1 MAALSIPETRFYL
14 GYLHIFL
21 ADSVDPV
28 IVSNSG
34 ISVGRARLADLF
46 THLAVQAVEGG
57 REIPR
62 LKYTTQQS
70 KFVVNTSSFGAW
82 CGY

>member
-1 MAALSIPETRFYL
+1 MAALLIPETRFYII

-28 IVSNSG
+28 IVSSG
-34 ISVGRARLADLF
+34 ILVGRSRLAGLF
-46 THLAVQAVEGG
+46 TNLAVQAVERG

-70 KFVVNTSSFGAW
+70 KFVVNTYSFATW
-82 CGY
+82 CGF

>member
-1 MAALSIPETRFYL
+1 MAALLIPETRFYV

-21 ADSVDPV
+21 AGSVDPV
-28 IVSNSG
+28 IVS
-34 ISVGRARLADLF
+34 IVLGRSRLDGLF

-70 KFVVNTSSFGAW
+70 KFAVNTSSFGAW